1 MTRPRLVLASASP
14 RRSELLSRL
23 GLEHTVDPAHVDETA
38 LPEEAPRPHVVR
50 LSEAK
55 ARAVAR
61 RHPDA
66 LVFAGDTVVVDRR
79 RILGK
84 PSSEDEAVAMLM
96 ALSGRTHA
104 VVSGLALALPETAGG
119 RVFSRADRTDVTFQ
133 PFDESVARAYV
144 ATGEPMDK
152 AGAYGIQGLGGA
164 LVKAVDGDYTTVVGL
179 SISGLVELLRQAGW
193 RYRFGALVPRETPTD
208 PE

>member
-1 MTRPRLVLASASP
+1 
-14 RRSELLSRL
+14 
-23 GLEHTVDPAHVDETA
+23 
-38 LPEEAPRPHVVR
+38 
-50 LSEAK
+50 
-55 ARAVAR
+55 
-61 RHPDA
+61 
-66 LVFAGDTVVVDRR
+66 
-79 RILGK
+79 
-84 PSSEDEAVAMLM
+84 MLM

-104 VVSGLALALPETAGG
+104 VVSGLALALPTRGGG
-119 RVFSRADRTDVTFQ
+119 RVVSRADRTSVTFQ

-179 SISGLVELLRQAGW
+179 SISGLVELLRQGGW
-193 RYRFGALVPRETPTD
+193 SYRFGTLVPRETSTE